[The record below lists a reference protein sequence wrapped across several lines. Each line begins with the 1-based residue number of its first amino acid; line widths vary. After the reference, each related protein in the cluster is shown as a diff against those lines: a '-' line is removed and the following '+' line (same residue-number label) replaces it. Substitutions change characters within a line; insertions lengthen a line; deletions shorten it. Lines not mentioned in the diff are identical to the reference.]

1 MTRSVALFAAALA
14 LAAAALA
21 TCAANDGDLAGS
33 TAEERVAF
41 VRVDRSA
48 AELIAGGNVWD
59 SPAWPVNRPRA
70 QRFEE
75 RADGSIALAEGAL
88 LVAQLP
94 GRIGGDVELAL
105 EGEVSGAPAKVRL
118 AALLLPLRE
127 IAATDSVT
135 DALTQR
141 LGATLLERDWGVGGA
156 PFRAGPLAGD
166 RGALALLLAIEV
178 PAGGTLALRRVTLRE
193 AVAPRPEP
201 HSVGAETR
209 PSLLVAAG
217 TTRAFPLPA
226 LPAGARVTF
235 AVAPPEGL
243 ERIGKPLVARCHLA
257 GAALE
262 TQTVELRDGPT
273 ADGEAV
279 RRWRDAAFAIA
290 RDLPA
295 GGALEVAVAGD
306 DGAALLVALPNV
318 EPLRNDATPPD
329 LILIS
334 LDTLRADRVGA
345 MGGARGLTPAIDRFA
360 QRCVRFTRC
369 YSPANFTVPAHGSLM
384 TGLQPVVH
392 GAHRFGERR
401 SIRPW
406 PSVAETCAQAGMAT
420 AAFTGGGYVDAAF
433 GFDRGFARYRNLDA
447 LMTPRNPRYT
457 RSPRR
462 AMAEWN
468 AAVRDGVALDDVTRW
483 LADHADRRS
492 FLFFHTYH
500 AHDYSPAEATARAR
514 QIDLA
519 APWPTPVEL
528 QEGDVGSVKAG
539 SPQLRHY
546 EALYDA
552 TVAEVDAAIGRLL
565 QALDESGALDRSIV
579 VLTADHGEGFLE
591 HDVLFHTTG
600 LHDEVVRVPLLIHVP
615 GLAPRTIDTP
625 VSLVDLA
632 PTMVELVGA
641 APMPETQGTSLV
653 PLLRGEEVA
662 ARPLLIQDCPKEGP
676 LHSALIVGR
685 FKYVR
690 RMREGGGGKVE
701 VASERLFDLVADPGE
716 TRDLAAEPDH
726 AATLAQARGALD
738 RLLAE
743 MDETAQRF
751 EARRDA
757 GDVGGADLDADLKH
771 LGYGK

>member
-1 MTRSVALFAAALA
+1 MTRSVALPAAALA
-14 LAAAALA
+14 LIAAALA
-21 TCAANDGDLAGS
+21 TCAANDGDA
-33 TAEERVAF
+33 AAERVVF
-41 VRVDRSA
+41 ERIDRSA
-48 AELIAGGNVWD
+48 TDLLVDGNVWD
-59 SPAWPVNRPRA
+59 SPAWPVDRLRK
-70 QRFEE
+70 QRFT
-75 RADGSIALAEGAL
+75 AIPDSSIELNEGAL

-94 GRIGGDVELAL
+94 GRVGGDVELAL
-105 EGEVSGAPAKVRL
+105 AGAVSGAPAKVRL
-118 AALLLPLRE
+118 AALLLPDRE
-127 IAATDSVT
+127 LATTDRVT
-135 DALTQR
+135 EALTAR
-141 LGATLLERDWGVGGA
+141 IGTTLLERDWPVGDA
-156 PFRAGPLAGD
+156 PFRAGPLERD
-166 RGALALLLAIEV
+166 RDALALLLAIEV
-178 PAGGTLALRRVTLRE
+178 PAGGKVLLRHATLRE

-201 HSVGAETR
+201 RSVGGETR

-217 TTRAFPLPA
+217 TTRSFPLPA
-226 LPAGARVTF
+226 LPAGARVAF

-243 ERIGKPLVARCHLA
+243 ERIARPLTARCRLA

-262 TQTVELRDGPT
+262 TQSLELRDGPA

-306 DGAALLVALPNV
+306 DGAALLVALPTV
-318 EPLRNDATPPD
+318 EPLRDDATPPD
-329 LILIS
+329 LVLIS

-345 MGGARGLTPAIDRFA
+345 LGGTRGLTPAIDRFA

-406 PSVAETCAQAGMAT
+406 PSVAEACAQAGMAT

-433 GFDRGFARYRNLDA
+433 GFDRGFSRYRNLDA

-468 AAVRDGVALDDVTRW
+468 VAVRDGVALDDVTRW

-514 QIDLA
+514 AIDPA

-546 EALYDA
+546 ESLYDA
-552 TVAEVDAAIGRLL
+552 TVAEVDAAVGRLL
-565 QALDESGALDRSIV
+565 QSLEESGALDRSIV

-600 LHDEVVRVPLLIHVP
+600 LHDEIVHVPLLIHAP
-615 GLAPRTIDTP
+615 GIAPRTVDAP

-641 APMPETQGTSLV
+641 APLPETQGTSLV
-653 PLLRGEEVA
+653 PLLRGEELA

-676 LHSALIVGR
+676 LHSALVVGR

-690 RMREGGGGKVE
+690 RMRAGAEGKAVP
-701 VASERLFDLVADPGE
+701 ASERLFDVVADPGE
-716 TRDLAAEPDH
+716 TRDLASEPLH
-726 AATLAQARGALD
+726 AATLAQARAALD
-738 RLLAE
+738 RMLAE
-743 MDETAQRF
+743 MEATALRF
-751 EARRDA
+751 AARRDG
-757 GDVGGADLDADLKH
+757 GDVGGADLDADLHH